1 MQLKRTA
8 MITAVSVATALSS
21 TATMAAPLTFTE
33 LFNPA
38 EISDPKNVVASIMNR
53 LWKNDIQEVMGASY
67 EFMYASFEAKGN
79 TYLVSMM
86 GSPLCGANSC
96 SWYVQRVSPD
106 FKVLATSER
115 INACQDRNTVD
126 VTDDKLS
133 ICGKQVELP

>member
-38 EISDPKNVVASIMNR
+38 EIIDPKNVVASIMNR

-96 SWYVQRVSPD
+96 
-106 FKVLATSER
+106 
-115 INACQDRNTVD
+115 
-126 VTDDKLS
+126 
-133 ICGKQVELP
+133 